1 MAKKNAKKQ
10 VEEKAPVIEQPT
22 TEQVMETT
30 GEQPVAGIV
39 EVNPKLQRLD
49 ELRAQY
55 LAKAKAARDA
65 KRLIQKAPEQIKKL
79 EAKLE
84 QSDSS
89 IDAKIKEYEEKLSKV
104 GTNEQADLELAESY
118 KLRIDEL
125 KAQIAAKSGRRL
137 TKRVGAA
144 RQKPLKPRLVDM
156 TSARKAAFVRAA
168 VKRGFSFIS
177 PNLGE
182 GHGLTLEIGLEGFT
196 LKKGTEE
203 LTYAKYEKGCIEVLD
218 IHLDEAKKASNG

>member
-104 GTNEQADLELAESY
+104 GTEQADLELAESY

>member
-30 GEQPVAGIV
+30 EEQPVAETV
-39 EVNPKLQRLD
+39 EINPKLQRLE
-49 ELRAQY
+49 ELRAQFA
-55 LAKAKAARDA
+55 AKAKAARDA

-104 GTNEQADLELAESY
+104 GTEQADLELAESY

-125 KAQIAAKSGRRL
+125 KAEIAAKSGRKL

-182 GHGLTLEIGLEGFT
+182 GHGLTIEVGLEGFT

>member
-22 TEQVMETT
+22 TEQVIETT

-104 GTNEQADLELAESY
+104 GTEQADLELAESY

-125 KAQIAAKSGRRL
+125 KAEIAAKSGRKL

>member
-89 IDAKIKEYEEKLSKV
+89 IDAKIQEYEEKLSKV
-104 GTNEQADLELAESY
+104 GTEQADLELAESY

-125 KAQIAAKSGRRL
+125 KAEIAAKSGRKL

>member
-104 GTNEQADLELAESY
+104 GTEQADLELAESY

-125 KAQIAAKSGRRL
+125 KAEIAAKSGRKL

>member
-30 GEQPVAGIV
+30 EEQPVAETV
-39 EVNPKLQRLD
+39 EINPKLQRLE
-49 ELRAQY
+49 ELRAQFA
-55 LAKAKAARDA
+55 AKAKAARDA

-104 GTNEQADLELAESY
+104 GTEQADLELAESY

-125 KAQIAAKSGRRL
+125 KAEIAAKSGRKL

>member
-104 GTNEQADLELAESY
+104 GTEQADLELAESY

-125 KAQIAAKSGRRL
+125 KAEIAAKSGRKL

-168 VKRGFSFIS
+168 VKRRFSFIS